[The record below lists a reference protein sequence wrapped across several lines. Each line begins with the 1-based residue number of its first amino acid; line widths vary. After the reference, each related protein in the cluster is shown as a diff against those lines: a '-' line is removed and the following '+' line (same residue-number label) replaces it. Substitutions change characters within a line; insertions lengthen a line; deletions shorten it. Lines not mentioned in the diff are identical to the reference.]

1 MSVSTILTSKRTIS
15 AIVCSLSLAAM
26 AATPVA
32 VWDGDFSPSELTK
45 FAGYTLVDWQ
55 LTHGGVS
62 HESGATDV
70 DYSSVTIDRAN
81 AGLMCQ
87 FGAAKGAFT
96 VLVKYSGLANS
107 ASAKRVVF
115 ATTANSD
122 WTYDRCGIRL
132 LTDGTLL
139 GLWNNPTTGNNDVD
153 YPSNTAGSGSLPASG
168 MAAYVYSSSTGTF
181 VYSTG
186 SGDDAISDTAVWSDT
201 SLKAGNMTGVAV
213 GGMWQSANV
222 SGAQAAQGMT
232 IEALA
237 VFDSVLTVAEM
248 NAYIWPSE
256 VQTIPVAGG
265 IAVSSINSQID
276 ANTYKTVKVVAEDGA
291 TITVDGAFSTT
302 LPIAV
307 SSTGSITLSDTSQP
321 AASYFTGI
329 DFSGVQGAVL
339 RSWLSTPGVVGFNFY
354 SDSGTDTSAALVAG
368 TWQANASDAS
378 GTADLFGDGLSTLT
392 WSSANTWAG
401 GTYYFTDGYL
411 DDGAN
416 NGNGAEIS
424 LSCVPY
430 ETYDVVIYASTDN
443 GDGFTSKTV
452 NGTSY
457 TWDSVSAS
465 VVESSATWGKTGLT
479 TAIYGL
485 NAMRIRNL
493 SGPLTIYG
501 KAKNSSYR
509 GGIAAIQIMPTDAP
523 DVVKTYT
530 LALDGTATS
539 WSTGTW
545 TLDGATVSAPTAGNV
560 VINATASTTLTI
572 DADVTLGDVTVNGGD
587 NIVVNLA
594 LGEKTAASGDTAA
607 TYYSFFAGRV
617 AVASGVLQQGSASVL
632 GSTPVVTV
640 ADGAT
645 LDLNAF
651 AMNAATAVYVEG
663 AGAGNWP
670 WALTSSGGA
679 FAGTIQNMYLSG
691 NATVGGE
698 YKIVLG
704 ADWAASYCYLQNH
717 TLVKTGEGELHIRNL
732 NIPDDGTVIVRGGEL
747 HTDQWNCLNK
757 NTSGTV
763 TLKIEAA
770 GTVRGTNQQS
780 NPPAATTL
788 DWEGTL
794 NTASRTFIVKSA
806 LSGGGTTANLN
817 FEANATANLK
827 RDLTITSS
835 LTLSGDASFLK
846 DAEATADVTVSPAAL
861 AASGAITVGAGVV
874 FNLGTARPAA
884 SFTVDD
890 EGTLVVQKSSATDVP
905 VVKVSAAPANV
916 VFKDENGTEIE
927 SPKLVYDS
935 EAGTL
940 TFYAGNVWTAADGTA
955 FDTPANWSSG
965 VAPANDENATLQISG
980 DTEITVAGT
989 YTLDALVI
997 YGAGEVTFTGAGSV
1011 TAANIYLENG
1021 ATLKRDASSKIS
1033 ATTGISL
1040 ASGTVLKLDGVTES
1054 ASISGAG
1061 AVETYGNV
1069 EFTAEN
1075 TFTGGLTVKSGSLVS
1090 STKTDVGG
1098 QIFGK
1103 NNYGQAIANLSTITV
1118 EDGGSLDLAN
1128 SDGACYAITIAGK
1141 GVFDNGVYKG
1151 ALFNSGAEIPDG
1163 HRQTASLALS
1173 ADAMVKADGANNGW
1187 GIVNS
1192 SYGAAVLSL
1201 NGHTLTVSGAGYF
1214 PLANIN
1220 TAEGTTTTGTL
1231 VIDGATL
1238 GLVQRASNLT
1248 GVNIVVKGG
1257 SKLNSNVAPSAIG
1270 SLTFQPS
1277 ATAAATAT
1285 NYNLPANFVPA
1296 LNTSNI
1302 DPSGLSVGDTLTL
1315 FTAPSGTELTSETI
1329 SVAAG
1334 GRYTV
1339 EISDNTV
1346 TATVKALAP
1355 FLHYDFN
1362 GEASAAGAKALDSTY
1377 EISGLGGSWP
1387 AANVNGKNGTAALIK
1402 NGNTP
1407 WWNSLS
1413 ADVSAIH
1420 AGEMSVV
1427 ALIRP
1432 IAIDGTVRTIWN
1444 LGQNGGDGM
1453 ALVVKDASTLALV
1466 SWTGGGAGADI
1477 VSVSNIQELAGKWHF
1492 VAVVASASGTTLVVD
1507 GNEVSTTTCV
1517 PQGMTRAGQFG
1528 AVHGNGSGKG
1538 YYGASDDGFR
1548 LDDWRVYD
1556 AALTAKE
1563 IKALKRE
1570 LNPDPLFIRLR

>member
-1 MSVSTILTSKRTIS
+1 MQTKFAPALVAAFVALTLTTY
-15 AIVCSLSLAAM
+15 

-32 VWDGDFSPSELTK
+32 VWDGDFSTSALTK
-45 FAGYTLVDWQ
+45 FTGYTLVDWNE
-55 LTHGGVS
+55 THG
-62 HESGATDV
+62 DN
-70 DYSSVTIDRAN
+70 DSSVTIDRAN
-81 AGLMCQ
+81 AGLMCR

-96 VLVKYSGLANS
+96 VLVKYSGLAAS
-107 ASAKRVVF
+107 TSAKRVVF

-139 GLWNNPTTGNNDVD
+139 GLWNNSTTANSDAD

-168 MAAYVYSSSTGTF
+168 TAAYVYSSSSGTF

-186 SGDDAISDTAVWSDT
+186 SGDETISDTAVWSHG
-201 SLKAGNMTGVAV
+201 SLKAGSMTGIAV

-256 VQTIPVAGG
+256 VQTISVDENTS
-265 IAVSSINSQID
+265 VSALNEQID
-276 ANTYKTVKVVAEDGA
+276 STNYKAVEVAVADGV
-291 TITVDGAFSTT
+291 TITVDEAFSTA

-307 SSTGSITLSDTSQP
+307 SSTGSITLSAESQP
-321 AASYFTGI
+321 DASYFTGV
-329 DFSGVQGAVL
+329 DFTGVQGGLL
-339 RSWLSTPGVVGFNFY
+339 RSWLTPGVVGFNFN
-354 SDSGTDTSAALVAG
+354 SDNGTDTSAALVAG

-378 GTADLFGDGLSTLT
+378 GTADIFGDGLSTLT
-392 WSSANTWAG
+392 WSSANTWEG

-411 DDGAN
+411 DDPSGVT
-416 NGNGAEIS
+416 IT
-424 LSCVPY
+424 LSGVPY

-443 GDGFTSKTV
+443 GTAFSAKTV
-452 NGTSY
+452 NGTAY
-457 TWDSVSAS
+457 TWNAAQGAVAAGSAS
-465 VVESSATWGKTGLT
+465 WGKTALT

-485 NAMRIRNL
+485 NALRIKNL
-493 SGPLTIYG
+493 SGPLSI
-501 KAKNSSYR
+501 SSVRSSTVR
-509 GGIAAIQIMPTDAP
+509 GGIAAIQIMPTSAE

-530 LALDGTATS
+530 LTLDGSATT
-539 WSTGTW
+539 WSAGTW
-545 TLDGATVSAPTAGNV
+545 TLDGTTVSAPTAGNV

-572 DADVTLGDVTVNGGD
+572 DADVTLSDVTVNGD
-587 NIVVNLA
+587 ENIVVNLA
-594 LGEKTAASGDTAA
+594 LGEKTAADGDTAA
-607 TYYSFFAGRV
+607 TYYSFYAGRV

-645 LDLNAF
+645 LDLNGLAP
-651 AMNAATAVYVEG
+651 NGATVFYLAG
-663 AGAGNWP
+663 DGAGNWP
-670 WALTSSGGA
+670 YALTSSSGEFG
-679 FAGTIQNMYLSG
+679 GTIKDMYLTG
-691 NATVGGE
+691 DAAIGGE

-717 TLVKTGEGELHIRNL
+717 TLVKTGTGELLIRNL
-732 NIPDDGTVIVRGGEL
+732 NIPDDGTVIVRCGEL

-763 TLKIEAA
+763 ALKIEAD

-874 FNLGTARPAA
+874 FNLGTARPTA

-905 VVKVSAAPANV
+905 VVNVSAKPKNV

-935 EAGTL
+935 DAGTL
-940 TFYAGNVWTAADGTA
+940 TFYSGNVWTASDGTA

-965 VAPANDENATLQISG
+965 VAPSSGESATVSISG

-989 YTLDALVI
+989 YMLDALAI
-997 YGAGEVTFTGAGSV
+997 TGAGEVSFTGEGTV
-1011 TAANIYLENG
+1011 AATNIYLENG
-1021 ATLKRDASSKIS
+1021 ATFKRDSAAIS

-1040 ASGTVLKLDGVTES
+1040 ASGTVLKLDGITES
-1054 ASISGAG
+1054 TSISGAG

-1069 EFTAEN
+1069 VFSAAN
-1075 TFTGGLTVKSGSLVS
+1075 TFTGGLTVKSGTT
-1090 STKTDVGG
+1090 STTVARGFAGYASDYDVP
-1098 QIFGK
+1098 
-1103 NNYGQAIANLSTITV
+1103 IAV
-1118 EDGGSLDLAN
+1118 EDGACLDLAN
-1128 SDGACYAITIAGK
+1128 TKDYQHSLTIAGK
-1141 GVFDNGVYKG
+1141 GVMLADGTYSG
-1151 ALFNSGAEIPDG
+1151 AVKNSGVAMNSST
-1163 HRQTASLALS
+1163 RQTWKLTLT
-1173 ADAMVKADGANNGW
+1173 ADAMVDVSTGW
-1187 GIVNS
+1187 GLVRS
-1192 SYGAAVLSL
+1192 SHYEATLAL
-1201 NGHTLTVSGAGYF
+1201 NTHTLTMR
-1214 PLANIN
+1214 
-1220 TAEGTTTTGTL
+1220 GTGTVPMVNVNASSTTGTL
-1231 VIDGATL
+1231 VLDGATL
-1238 GLVQRASNLT
+1238 QLASTACNFT
-1248 GVNIVVKGG
+1248 GVNVVLKGAA
-1257 SKLNSNVAPSAIG
+1257 SVDFSTAPSAIG
-1270 SLTFQPS
+1270 SLTLKPS
-1277 ATAAATAT
+1277 ASGTTATAW
-1285 NYNLPANFVPA
+1285 NLPANFVSA

-1329 SVAAG
+1329 SVEAG
-1334 GRYTV
+1334 SRYTV
-1339 EISDNTV
+1339 EISSNTV
-1346 TATVKALAP
+1346 MATVKAPAN
-1355 FLHYDFN
+1355 FMHYDFN
-1362 GEASAAGAKALDSTY
+1362 AANSIASDSTY
-1377 EISGLGGSWP
+1377 NFGNLNPTFVS
-1387 AANVNGKNGTAALIK
+1387 AKNGTA
-1402 NGNTP
+1402 GVFSSYWPYYGSNTSGKSP
-1407 WWNSLS
+1407 F
-1413 ADVSAIH
+1413 H
-1420 AGEMSVV
+1420 AGEM
-1427 ALIRP
+1427 
-1432 IAIDGTVRTIWN
+1432 TVMGFVKAKEANNSILWN
-1444 LGQNGGDGM
+1444 FGSGLSSSTGGM
-1453 ALVVKDASTLALV
+1453 ALIAKDSTTFSLV
-1466 SWTGGGAGADI
+1466 SWTSGDGSEV
-1477 VSVSNIQELAGKWHF
+1477 VSVSNIDVLNKWHL
-1492 VAVVASASGTTLVVD
+1492 VTVVANGLGTTLYVD
-1507 GNEVSTTTCV
+1507 GESASSLTLL
-1517 PQGMTRAGQFG
+1517 PSGISGQGQFG
-1528 AVHGNGSGKG
+1528 SIHGTAKN
-1538 YYGASDDGFR
+1538 YNAIGADGFL

-1563 IKALKRE
+1563 IRSLKSAL
-1570 LNPDPLFIRLR
+1570 LPDPFIIRFR

>member
-1 MSVSTILTSKRTIS
+1 MQTKFASALVAAFAALTLTTY
-15 AIVCSLSLAAM
+15 

-32 VWDGDFSPSELTK
+32 VWNGNFDKTVP
-45 FAGYTLVDWQ
+45 GYTLNLNGNALSADK
-55 LTHGGVS
+55 S
-62 HESGATDV
+62 AI
-70 DYSSVTIDRAN
+70 TIDQTY
-81 AGLMCQ
+81 AGVDINFASAQSAM
-87 FGAAKGAFT
+87 T
-96 VLVKYSGLANS
+96 VLVKYANLESGSNAKIVATSCNMSDYSKDRTGVDLQTNDALRGMWYNGGWSDFDPYEGTIAATGYFAFTYKPGGGTYLHTKEAAGAFPETATWGTSGLHSSNDS
-107 ASAKRVVF
+107 IYG
-115 ATTANSD
+115 ATIGGM
-122 WTYDRCGIRL
+122 R
-132 LTDGTLL
+132 
-139 GLWNNPTTGNNDVD
+139 
-153 YPSNTAGSGSLPASG
+153 SGSINTNWRAASG
-168 MAAYVYSSSTGTF
+168 MEIT
-181 VYSTG
+181 
-186 SGDDAISDTAVWSDT
+186 AI
-201 SLKAGNMTGVAV
+201 
-213 GGMWQSANV
+213 
-222 SGAQAAQGMT
+222 
-232 IEALA
+232 A
-237 VFDSVLTVAEM
+237 VFDSVLTVDEL
-248 NAYIWPSE
+248 NAYSFPTTGRVTVTAADGASVSKLSE
-256 VQTIPVAGG
+256 NLG
-265 IAVSSINSQID
+265 AVD
-276 ANTYKTVKVVAEDGA
+276 EAVVVVEDGA
-291 TITVDGAFSTT
+291 TLAYDAAFAATKVFF
-302 LPIAV
+302 V
-307 SSTGSITLSDTSQP
+307 SAGSITFSAETQP
-321 AASYFTGI
+321 DASYFANV
-329 DFSGVQGAVL
+329 DFTGVQGAVL
-339 RSWLSTPGVVGFNFY
+339 RSWLEPGVVGFNFN
-354 SDSGTDTSAALVAG
+354 SANGTDTSAALVAG

-465 VVESSATWGKTGLT
+465 VVEGSATWGKTGLT

-509 GGIAAIQIMPTDAP
+509 GGIAAIQIMPPTAEDI
-523 DVVKTYT
+523 VKTYT
-530 LALDGTATS
+530 LTLDGSEAS
-539 WSTGTW
+539 WNAGAW
-545 TLDGATVSAPTAGNV
+545 TLDDAKVSAPTAGNV

-572 DADVTLGDVTVNGGD
+572 DADVTLSDVTVNGGA

-594 LGEKTAASGDTAA
+594 LGEKTAAEGDTAA

-617 AVASGVLQQGSASVL
+617 AVASGVLQQGSAAVF
-632 GSTPVVTV
+632 GTTPVVAV

-645 LDLNAF
+645 FDLNAF

-704 ADWAASYCYLQNH
+704 ADWSASYCYLQNH
-717 TLVKTGEGELHIRNL
+717 TLVKTGTGELLVRNL

-763 TLKIEAA
+763 TLKIEAD

-794 NTASRTFIVKSA
+794 NTASRTFIVKST

-846 DAEATADVTVSPAAL
+846 DAEATADVTVTP
-861 AASGAITVGAGVV
+861 SGTFTTSSSGTITVGAGVV

-905 VVKVSAAPANV
+905 VVNVSAEPKNV

-965 VAPANDENATLQISG
+965 VAPADDENATLQISG
-980 DTEITVAGT
+980 DTEITVADA

-1011 TAANIYLENG
+1011 AAANILLENG
-1021 ATLKRDASSKIS
+1021 ATLKRDGATIS
-1033 ATTGISL
+1033 ARTGISL
-1040 ASGTVLKLDGVTES
+1040 ASGTVLKLDGVTEA

-1103 NNYGQAIANLSTITV
+1103 NNYGQATANLSTITV

-1151 ALFNSGAEIPDG
+1151 ALFNSGAEIPDS
-1163 HRQTASLALS
+1163 HRQMASLALS

-1214 PLANIN
+1214 PLVNIN

-1302 DPSGLSVGDTLTL
+1302 DPSGLSVGDMLTL

-1329 SVAAG
+1329 TVNAG
-1334 GRYTV
+1334 SRYTTT
-1339 EISDNTV
+1339 ISDNTV

-1362 GEASAAGAKALDSTY
+1362 GEASAAGAKASDSTY
-1377 EISGLGGSWP
+1377 EISELGGSWP

-1444 LGQNGGDGM
+1444 LGQAGGDGM

-1507 GNEVSTTTCV
+1507 GNEVSTTACV
-1517 PQGMTRAGQFG
+1517 PQGMTQAGQFG

-1538 YYGASDDGFR
+1538 YYGASDDGFL

-1556 AALTAKE
+1556 AALTTNE
-1563 IKALKRE
+1563 VRALKSA
-1570 LNPDPLFIRLR
+1570 LLPDPFIIRFR

>member
-15 AIVCSLSLAAM
+15 AIVCSLSLASM

-32 VWDGDFSPSELTK
+32 VWDGDFGTSVKTGTDGK
-45 FAGYTLVDWQ
+45 TYTLV
-55 LTHGGVS
+55 LPSGS
-62 HESGATDV
+62 ESWV
-70 DYSSVTIDRAN
+70 QAN
-81 AGLMCQ
+81 
-87 FGAAKGAFT
+87 
-96 VLVKYSGLANS
+96 
-107 ASAKRVVF
+107 
-115 ATTANSD
+115 
-122 WTYDRCGIRL
+122 
-132 LTDGTLL
+132 GTLKI
-139 GLWNNPTTGNNDVD
+139 
-153 YPSNTAGSGSLPASG
+153 GSGTQGAYINLQDGETYNLAQGTKISVLMEYENATALSVVASPIYLQADSYFGLKTKASSLEVVGDNWGVTYP
-168 MAAYVYSSSTGTF
+168 T
-181 VYSTG
+181 
-186 SGDDAISDTAVWSDT
+186 SGDTVTTMPA
-201 SLKAGNMTGVAV
+201 AGNMLMVYPQGSGNMKIYSAATRSGLSASSSGGEITGLLFSYKRLQKIGIGGCFTSGAEKDLNNFENLIIKKVAV
-213 GGMWQSANV
+213 FASAITATDATEYFFPSEIQTINV
-222 SGAQAAQGMT
+222 SAA
-232 IEALA
+232 
-237 VFDSVLTVAEM
+237 DS
-248 NAYIWPSE
+248 
-256 VQTIPVAGG
+256 
-265 IAVSSINSQID
+265 IAVSEINNQID

-291 TITVDGAFSTT
+291 TITVNEAFSTA

-307 SSTGSITLSDTSQP
+307 SSTGSITLSATSQP
-321 AASYFTGI
+321 AASFFTGV
-329 DFSGVQGAVL
+329 DFSGVKGGVL
-339 RSWLSTPGVVGFNFY
+339 RSWLATPGVVGFNFN
-354 SDSGTDTSAALVAG
+354 SANGTDTSAALVAG

-392 WSSANTWAG
+392 WSSANTWEG

-530 LALDGTATS
+530 LTLDGTTTR

-572 DADVTLGDVTVNGGD
+572 DADVTLGDVTVNGGA

-594 LGEKTAASGDTAA
+594 LGEKTAAEGDTAA

-645 LDLNAF
+645 FDLNAF

-704 ADWAASYCYLQNH
+704 ADWAASYCYLQSH
-717 TLVKTGEGELHIRNL
+717 TLVKTGTGELLVRNW

-763 TLKIEAA
+763 TLKIEAD

-861 AASGAITVGAGVV
+861 AASGTITVGAGVV

-905 VVKVSAAPANV
+905 VVNVSAEPANV

-940 TFYAGNVWTAADGTA
+940 TFYAGNVWTASDGTA

-965 VAPANDENATLQISG
+965 VAPSSGESATLQILG

-1011 TAANIYLENG
+1011 TAANITLENG
-1021 ATLKRDASSKIS
+1021 ATLKRDGATIA

-1054 ASISGAG
+1054 AVISGIG

-1069 EFTAEN
+1069 TMATN
-1075 TFTGGLTVKSGSLVS
+1075 NSYTGGTTVKTGTLS
-1090 STKTDVGG
+1090 STMPWG
-1098 QIFGK
+1098 
-1103 NNYGQAIANLSTITV
+1103 YGPFDTSWACTAQALVTV
-1118 EDGGSLDLAN
+1118 EDGACVSLDNIINVAN
-1128 SDGACYAITIAGK
+1128 AYRLVIAG
-1141 GVFDNGVYKG
+1141 NGVQLQDGTY
-1151 ALFNSGAEIPDG
+1151 SGAVVYTGPKITTG
-1163 HRQTASLALS
+1163 GRQISSLTLT
-1173 ADAMVKADGANNGW
+1173 ADAMVDLGNGW
-1187 GIVNS
+1187 GLVHNGW
-1192 SYGAAVLSL
+1192 GAAQLVL
-1201 NGHTLTVSGAGYF
+1201 NGHTLTMRGSAEVPMVNVDASSTAGTIVLDGAG
-1214 PLANIN
+1214 LKLGHNAN
-1220 TAEGTTTTGTL
+1220 TT
-1231 VIDGATL
+1231 
-1238 GLVQRASNLT
+1238 ASNFT
-1248 GVNIVVKGG
+1248 GVNIVAKGA
-1257 SKLNSNVAPSAIG
+1257 STFNFLNTPTAIG
-1270 SLTFQPS
+1270 SLTIEPTEEGP
-1277 ATAAATAT
+1277 ATCSE
-1285 NYNLPANFVPA
+1285 NWNLPSGFVPA

-1329 SVAAG
+1329 TVNAG
-1334 GRYTV
+1334 SRYTTT
-1339 EISDNTV
+1339 ISDNTV
-1346 TATVKALAP
+1346 TAKVKALAP

-1362 GEASAAGAKALDSTY
+1362 GEASAAGAKASDSTY
-1377 EISGLGGSWP
+1377 EISGLGGNWP
-1387 AANVNGKNGTAALIK
+1387 TANVYGKNGTAALIK

-1407 WWNSLS
+1407 WWGSLS

-1444 LGQNGGDGM
+1444 LGQAGSDGM
-1453 ALVVKDASTLALV
+1453 ALVAKDASTLALV

-1477 VSVSNIQELAGKWHF
+1477 VSVSNIQKLAGKWHF

-1507 GNEVSTTTCV
+1507 GDEVSTTTCV
-1517 PQGMTRAGQFG
+1517 PQGMTQAGQFG

>member
-1 MSVSTILTSKRTIS
+1 MQTKFASALVAAFAALTLTTY
-15 AIVCSLSLAAM
+15 

-32 VWDGDFSPSELTK
+32 VWDGDFSASALTK
-45 FAGYTLVDWQ
+45 FTGYTLVDWNE
-55 LTHGGVS
+55 THG
-62 HESGATDV
+62 DN
-70 DYSSVTIDRAN
+70 DSSVTINHAN

-96 VLVKYSGLANS
+96 VLVKYSGLAAS
-107 ASAKRVVF
+107 TSAKRVVF

-122 WTYDRCGIRL
+122 WTYDRCGIQL

-153 YPSNTAGSGSLPASG
+153 YPSNTDGSGSLPASG
-168 MAAYVYSSSTGTF
+168 TAAYVYSSSTGTF

-186 SGDDAISDTAVWSDT
+186 SGDETISDTAVWSNG
-201 SLKAGNMTGVAV
+201 SLKAGSMTGVAV

-222 SGAQAAQGMT
+222 SGVEAAKGMT

-256 VQTIPVAGG
+256 VQTIPVTDS
-265 IAVSSINSQID
+265 ITVSEINDQID

-291 TITVDGAFSTT
+291 TITVNEAFTIA

-307 SSTGSITLSDTSQP
+307 SSTGSITLSAASQP
-321 AASYFTGI
+321 AASYFTGV
-329 DFSGVQGAVL
+329 DFTGVQGAVL
-339 RSWLSTPGVVGFNFY
+339 RSWLEPGVVGFNFN
-354 SDSGTDTSAALVAG
+354 SANGTDTSAALVAG
-368 TWQANASDAS
+368 TWSANASDAS
-378 GTADLFGDGLSTLT
+378 GTADIFGDGLSTLT

-465 VVESSATWGKTGLT
+465 VVEGSATWGKTGLT

-509 GGIAAIQIMPTDAP
+509 GGIAAVQIMPTSAE

-530 LALDGTATS
+530 LTLDGSEAS
-539 WSTGTW
+539 WNAGAW
-545 TLDGATVSAPTAGNV
+545 TLDDAKVSAPTAGNV

-572 DADVTLGDVTVNGGD
+572 DADVTLSDVTVNGGD

-594 LGEKTAASGDTAA
+594 LGEKTAADGDTAA
-607 TYYSFFAGRV
+607 TYYSFYAGRV
-617 AVASGVLQQGSASVL
+617 AVESGVLQQGSASVL

-645 LDLNAF
+645 LDLNALSF
-651 AMNAATAVYVEG
+651 GSSSALYIAG
-663 AGAGNWP
+663 AGAGDWP
-670 WALTSSGGA
+670 WALTSSSGACGAILGGLYLSADATIGGA
-679 FAGTIQNMYLSG
+679 NELKVGQTQAGY
-691 NATVGGE
+691 
-698 YKIVLG
+698 
-704 ADWAASYCYLQNH
+704 YCYLNGY
-717 TLVKTGEGELHIRNL
+717 TLTKVGAGAFTCTNMNTPGTGTIDLQGGAMSVNQWNNL
-732 NIPDDGTVIVRGGEL
+732 NSASGNTVLTIRDGASFSQNSSSHQVAVQTLNYLGG
-747 HTDQWNCLNK
+747 
-757 NTSGTV
+757 
-763 TLKIEAA
+763 TL
-770 GTVRGTNQQS
+770 TTS
-780 NPPAATTL
+780 NPL
-788 DWEGTL
+788 Y
-794 NTASRTFIVKSA
+794 VKSA
-806 LSGGGTTANLN
+806 FTGSGSTAKLV
-817 FEANATANLK
+817 FSDGVSA
-827 RDLTITSS
+827 
-835 LTLSGDASFLK
+835 TLSGDLTVTTAFTLNGSASFAK
-846 DAEATADVTVSPAAL
+846 AQDATGDVTVTP
-861 AASGAITVGAGVV
+861 SGTFTTSSSGTITVGAGVV

-905 VVKVSAAPANV
+905 VVNVSAEPKNV

-940 TFYAGNVWTAADGTA
+940 TFYAGNVWTAANDTA
-955 FDTPANWSSG
+955 FDTVANWSSG
-965 VAPANDENATLQISG
+965 VAPSSGESATLQILG
-980 DTEITVAGT
+980 DTEITVADA

-997 YGAGEVTFTGAGSV
+997 TGAGEVSFTGEGSV
-1011 TAANIYLENG
+1011 AAANIALENG
-1021 ATLKRDASSKIS
+1021 ATLKRDGATIS

-1040 ASGTVLKLDGVTES
+1040 ASGTVLKLDSVTES
-1054 ASISGAG
+1054 AAISGAG

-1069 EFTAEN
+1069 TMAAN
-1075 TFTGGLTVKSGSLVS
+1075 NSYTGGTTVKTGTLS
-1090 STKTDVGG
+1090 STMPWG
-1098 QIFGK
+1098 
-1103 NNYGQAIANLSTITV
+1103 YGPFDTSWACTAQALVTV
-1118 EDGGSLDLAN
+1118 EDGACVSLDNIINVAN
-1128 SDGACYAITIAGK
+1128 AYRLVIAG
-1141 GVFDNGVYKG
+1141 NGVQLQDGTY
-1151 ALFNSGAEIPDG
+1151 SGAVVYTGSQISTG
-1163 HRQTASLALS
+1163 GRQISSLTLT
-1173 ADAMVKADGANNGW
+1173 ADAMVDLGNGW
-1187 GIVNS
+1187 GLVHNGW
-1192 SYGAAVLSL
+1192 GAAQLVL
-1201 NGHTLTVSGAGYF
+1201 NGHTLTMRGSAEVPMVNVDASSTAGTIVLDGAG
-1214 PLANIN
+1214 LKLGHNAN
-1220 TAEGTTTTGTL
+1220 TT
-1231 VIDGATL
+1231 
-1238 GLVQRASNLT
+1238 ASNFT
-1248 GVNIVVKGG
+1248 GVNIVAKGA
-1257 SKLNSNVAPSAIG
+1257 STFNFLNTPTAIG
-1270 SLTFQPS
+1270 SLTIEPTEEGP
-1277 ATAAATAT
+1277 ATCSE
-1285 NYNLPANFVPA
+1285 NWNLPSGFVPA

-1329 SVAAG
+1329 TVNAG
-1334 GRYTV
+1334 SRYTTT
-1339 EISDNTV
+1339 ISDNTV
-1346 TATVKALAP
+1346 TVTVKALAP

-1377 EISGLGGSWP
+1377 EISELGGSWP

-1444 LGQNGGDGM
+1444 LGQAGGDGM

-1507 GNEVSTTTCV
+1507 GNEVSTTACV

-1538 YYGASDDGFR
+1538 YYGARDDGFR

-1556 AALTAKE
+1556 AALTTNE
-1563 IKALKRE
+1563 VRALKSA
-1570 LNPDPLFIRLR
+1570 LLPDPFIIRFR